1 MFTIRNVGILLLA
14 ALIFASC
21 NSYEKSK
28 KRRAEKAA
36 DSQGPIVI
44 AIVWPTDCIN
54 LPFINGMSLA
64 IDEINRAEGVMGRKL
79 QTVIY
84 EEPAGKKAYEIAKR
98 IIKNK
103 NIVAV
108 VGHSN
113 SASAIPASITYEEN
127 GILFLAPSSS
137 SNVLTAH
144 NFQYVFRTTPSDVM
158 IGRRMAEFTHRMGYR
173 RIIILDDNSIYG
185 TGLAD
190 IYYATAVD
198 LGLEIVGHKA
208 YFKWQSDYKHLISE
222 FTKLDFDAVFLAGL
236 MPNGAFMIKQ
246 FREMGIHAPFISGDG
261 LDFPDLPVVA
271 GPASEGTVVPTVFN
285 PYIDNQL
292 VREFKNS
299 FEKRFH
305 SIPETW
311 DALGYDAIKLLAFAF
326 EKSGSTI
333 PIIVSSTLRFTEHWH
348 GVAGDYAFDVNGE
361 LSEKPLYFK
370 EVRNGRFEF
379 IKE

>member
-14 ALIFASC
+14 ALVFASC

-28 KRRAEKAA
+28 RIRAEKIAA
-36 DSQGPIVI
+36 SKGPIVI
-44 AIVWPTDCIN
+44 AIVWPNDNIN

-64 IDEINRAEGVMGRKL
+64 IDEINRAEGVMGKKL
-79 QTVIY
+79 QTVMY
-84 EEPAGKKAYEIAKR
+84 DEPTGKNGYKIAKQV
-98 IIKNK
+98 IKNQ

-137 SNVLTAH
+137 SPALTAH
-144 NFQYVFRTTPSDVM
+144 DFQYVFRTAPSDVM
-158 IGRRMAEFTHRMGYR
+158 IGRHMAQFTHRKGYR

-190 IYYATAVD
+190 IYYAAAVD
-198 LGLEIVGHKA
+198 LGLEIVSHKA
-208 YFKWQSDYKHLISE
+208 YFKWQSDYRPLISE

-236 MPNGAFMIKQ
+236 MPNGALMIKQ

-261 LDFPDLPVVA
+261 LDFPDLPVIA
-271 GPASEGTVVPTVFN
+271 GSAAEGTVVPTVFN
-285 PYIDNQL
+285 PDADNQL

-299 FEKRFH
+299 FEKRFN
-305 SIPETW
+305 STPGTW

-326 EKSGSTI
+326 EKSGSTV
-333 PIIVSSTLRFTEHWH
+333 PIIVSSMLRFTKHWQ
-348 GVAGDYAFDVNGE
+348 GVTGDYTFDINGE

-370 EVRNGRFEF
+370 KVRNGRFEF